1 MYASSLVFIAGVEDK
16 SCFYL
21 QKSEISNGTLIS
33 RIIP

>member
-1 MYASSLVFIAGVEDK
+1 MYASSFVFIAGVEDK